1 MHRTLES
8 RAFISAILAMAIG
21 TFLFYAHPF
30 PDEQIFLRVI
40 ALRAPHAFLSFKYLY
55 YTLLFT
61 TPYLVCSTLL
71 SGLYIFTLKA
81 RQHISP
87 GRLPK
92 YPDPRTRNDLFLVV
106 GEVHNPRK
114 PVPAKAPYWLTIPE
128 RGLFTG
134 IAILGAIGSGKSPCA
149 MYPFAEQ
156 ILAYKAHDKGRRIGG
171 LTLEVKGDFCRK
183 VKEIL
188 TRHGRAEDYIEI
200 GLDSEYCYNPL
211 HSDLDAYALAYNI
224 ASLLN
229 NLFGRG
235 KEPFWQQAY
244 TNLVKFIILLHKAA
258 YDYVTF
264 FDVYQCAISPPLLEE
279 RIAEA
284 EDIILGHHYVAVTP
298 QLYGER
304 TADLAGL
311 GFVHDEKEDRFL
323 ALATSDC
330 GTY

>member
-1 MHRTLES
+1 MQRALES
-8 RAFISAILAMAIG
+8 RAFIAAILAMAAG
-21 TFLFYAHPF
+21 TFLVYAHPF
-30 PDEQIFLRVI
+30 PDEQIFLHVI

-55 YTLLFT
+55 YTFLFT
-61 TPYLVCSTLL
+61 TPYIVCLTLL
-71 SGLYIFTLKA
+71 SALYIFTLRA
-81 RQHISP
+81 RQHITP

-92 YPDPRTRNDLFLVV
+92 YPDPRTRDDLFLVV

-134 IAILGAIGSGKSPCA
+134 IAILVATGLGKTSCA

-156 ILAYKAHDKGRRIGG
+156 ILAYKADDKEKRIGG

-244 TNLVKFIILLHKAA
+244 TNLVKFIILLHKVA
-258 YDYVTF
+258 YGYVTL
-264 FDVYQCAISPPLLEE
+264 FDVYECALSPSALEKKLK
-279 RIAEA
+279 EA
-284 EDIILGHHYVAVTP
+284 ERRLGAPDSVLVSEEA
-298 QLYGER
+298 
-304 TADLAGL
+304 
-311 GFVHDEKEDRFL
+311 
-323 ALATSDC
+323 
-330 GTY
+330 